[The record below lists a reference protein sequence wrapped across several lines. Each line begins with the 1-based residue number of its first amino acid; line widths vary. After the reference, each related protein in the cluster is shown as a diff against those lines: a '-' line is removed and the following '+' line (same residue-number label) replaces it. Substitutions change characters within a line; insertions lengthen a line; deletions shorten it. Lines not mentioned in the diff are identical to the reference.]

1 MRIKK
6 FTASN
11 YSIALQKVKQELGE
25 DALILGTRSIK
36 PPSPVAGRRVATRVE
51 ITAAVEYASPVVE
64 PEVQIP
70 DEFEN
75 KPLPE
80 NGDADLKSLI
90 FSLLS
95 QTDKAQSMG
104 LEPHQFDTFSHLVE
118 SGLDEKLA
126 SKILKKALEQ
136 NSEQTAGSS
145 KESLKVMNLMKK
157 VLPCKGEIDLSAYG
171 PKIVAFVGP
180 TGVGKTTTV
189 AKIAAEY
196 ALRRDKKVAMISLD
210 TYRLGAIDQLRIYGE
225 IMEVPVEVA
234 AGKEELRHI
243 IASHEDKDLIL
254 IDTTGRSHQDKDYS
268 RQLKEVFDAVGGVE
282 THLVL
287 SVTAQEKLFA
297 ATYRQFSSMG
307 LDRVLFT
314 KLDEGL
320 NFGSLFN
327 FTVRN
332 RLPISYFTSG
342 QQVPEDLEAARPER
356 VISLIF
362 N

>member
-11 YSIALQKVKQELGE
+11 YSIALQLVKSELGE
-25 DALILGTRSIK
+25 DALVLSTRSIK
-36 PPSPVAGRRVATRVE
+36 PASPVAGRMGATQVE
-51 ITAAVEYASPVVE
+51 ITAAVEYRPPNIEQKTQVLGEVE
-64 PEVQIP
+64 SQDLSEKN
-70 DEFEN
+70 DT
-75 KPLPE
+75 
-80 NGDADLKSLI
+80 DLKSLI

-95 QTDKAQSMG
+95 KTDRAQHMG
-104 LEPHQFDTFSHLVE
+104 LKSHQLGAYSHLVE
-118 SGLDEKLA
+118 NGLDEKLA
-126 SKILKKALEQ
+126 AKILQRVLEE
-136 NSEQTAGSS
+136 NSGQVEDSV
-145 KESLKVMNLMKK
+145 KIINFMEK
-157 VLPCKGEIDLSAYG
+157 VLPCKGEIDLSTSG

-196 ALRRDKKVAMISLD
+196 ALRRGKKVAMVSLD
-210 TYRLGAIDQLRIYGE
+210 TYRLGAVDQLMIYGE

-234 AGKEELRHI
+234 RGKEDLRHI
-243 IASHEDKDLIL
+243 VSRHKDKDLIL

-268 RQLKEVFDAVGGVE
+268 RQLKEVFDTVGGVE

-287 SVTAQEKLFA
+287 SVTAQEKLFS

-320 NFGSLFN
+320 SFGPLFN

-332 RLPISYFTSG
+332 RLPISYLTSG
-342 QQVPEDLEAARPER
+342 QQVPEDLEVGRADR